1 MWNGGTIS
9 FGYNPGRNVIYVTS
23 DVGPDSILVIDVIRD
38 TVLKS
43 FSSHRSKGLCYAGSY
58 NRLYFGSDMLY
69 VADGNTDSIV
79 REIEPPLSGYDFL
92 RASWDSVAMKL
103 YISLFRWN
111 YPNMMAVYNA
121 GDSLVA
127 LFPLPNTEPV
137 ALQFHYRLGKAYFSG
152 YLDDFASVVD
162 TKNDTFIRWFPIAVQ
177 YAGLVPFALDTI
189 DNKFYCARARQ
200 EWPDT
205 LYVIDC
211 FTDSIVKKIVEAGW
225 GPLSV
230 RWASWNNRL
239 YFTGGPRGET
249 LKVLDCRTDSV
260 IGRLYLHQYG
270 LTGPPHLIL
279 DPDRR
284 RIFAVGR
291 DSSLYVLREVVPG
304 VEQRGEKGFNR
315 LEPTIV
321 RNILYL
327 PDTGDPGYVLLDITG
342 SRVRE
347 LKSGANDVRSVA
359 PGVYFIREDSAVVRK
374 VVIAH

>member
-1 MWNGGTIS
+1 GQ
-9 FGYNPGRNVIYVTS
+9 S
-23 DVGPDSILVIDVIRD
+23 DSLLIMD
-38 TVLKS
+38 
-43 FSSHRSKGLCYAGSY
+43 CA
-58 NRLYFGSDMLY
+58 
-69 VADGNTDSIV
+69 TDSIISRLPSPV
-79 REIEPPLSGYDFL
+79 PGFFWGFPT
-92 RASWDSVAMKL
+92 WDSVQNKL
-103 YISLFRWN
+103 YVVLHRFGSAGRL
-111 YPNMMAVYNA
+111 AVYDCA
-121 GDSLVA
+121 TDSLLTLITVPVPIPYNGYFNYRMQRGYFTPYDGTVPFVIDIKEDRY
-127 LFPLPNTEPV
+127 LKYFPVHVSYATLE
-137 ALQFHYRLGKAYFSG
+137 
-152 YLDDFASVVD
+152 
-162 TKNDTFIRWFPIAVQ
+162 PIAI
-177 YAGLVPFALDTI
+177 DTI
-189 DNKFYCARARQ
+189 DNKVYLSRAEQ
-200 EWPDT
+200 YYPDT

-284 RIFAVGR
+284 RIFAVGQ

-304 VEQRGEKGFNR
+304 VEQREEKGFNR